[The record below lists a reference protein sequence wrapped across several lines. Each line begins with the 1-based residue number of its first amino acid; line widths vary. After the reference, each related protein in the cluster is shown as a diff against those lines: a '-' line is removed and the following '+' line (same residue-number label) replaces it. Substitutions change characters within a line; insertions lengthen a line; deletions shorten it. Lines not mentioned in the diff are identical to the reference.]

1 MTKRYTTIN
10 GMIVGETVNGVR
22 RGFLHDANG
31 SVVATVT
38 SDGQVENRYWYK
50 PFGELLA
57 KTGSGPDPR
66 FLWRGGLAT
75 RAQNTRFAENYGFS
89 RHYAQ
94 GLGTWTSPYQI
105 DPPFGSYSIARTGPA
120 DMGPSPLSGVRLT
133 YVATPAA
140 HAINCNNGMAG
151 FEWKIKWKLVGQA
164 TPGFI
169 VQHVVVK
176 EGASKCDAEPVP
188 KIKKPWPLWE
198 AWQVT
203 AANGQFTIWGG
214 LASGGIK
221 PGTDALSGIVTKGLQ
236 CLKYRAEVSATACFF
251 PGLTTATIARP
262 KWTVTHEEPTLDLP
276 TTGTQPAFWKDRKN
290 CVTRNLAYYA
300 MCCLGCGC
308 FVGFNFDYLDINPK
322 KPP

>member
-1 MTKRYTTIN
+1 MTKTYTTIN
-10 GMIVGETVNGVR
+10 GMIVGETVNGIR

-75 RAQNTRFAENYGFS
+75 RYQNTRFAENYGYS

-94 GLGTWTSPYQI
+94 GLGTWTSPYQL

-120 DMGPSPLSGVRLT
+120 DMGPSPLAGVRLT
-133 YVATPAA
+133 YEATPEA
-140 HAINCNNGMAG
+140 HALDCKNGTAG
-151 FEWKIKWKLVGQA
+151 FEWKITWKLVGQA

-169 VQHVVVK
+169 VQHVVMK
-176 EGASKCDAEPVP
+176 EGASKCDREPVP
-188 KIKKPWPLWE
+188 KIKKPFYPLWE

-203 AANGQFTIWGG
+203 ASNGQATIWGG
-214 LASGGIK
+214 FAANGEK
-221 PGTDALSGIVTKGLQ
+221 PGTDTFGVGLKELKCQ
-236 CLKYRAEVSATACFF
+236 KYRAEIVSTACFF
-251 PGLTTATIARP
+251 PGLTPASLSSPR
-262 KWTVTHEEPTLDLP
+262 WEVTHGPPTYDLP
-276 TTGTQPAFWKDRKN
+276 ATNTQPAFWKDRKN
-290 CVTRNLAYYA
+290 CVTRKLMYSA

-308 FVGFNFDYLDINPK
+308 FLGFNFDYLDIDPS